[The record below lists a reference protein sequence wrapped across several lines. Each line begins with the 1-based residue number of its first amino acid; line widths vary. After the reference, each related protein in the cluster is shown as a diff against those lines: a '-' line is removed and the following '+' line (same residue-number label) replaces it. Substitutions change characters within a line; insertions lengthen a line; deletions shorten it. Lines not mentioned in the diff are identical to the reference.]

1 MHRSWLIFGAYFF
14 FLGLTP
20 AQSYFTAGGIRLGS
34 ENGLTIK
41 QRILKKTT
49 VEFSA
54 LSGFKTDQLDLG
66 LDITRHYSVISRHF
80 NLYFGGG
87 LHNHI
92 FSTSGAEEN
101 PRESWHTGVAL
112 VGGVEV
118 SLGRINVAWDYKP
131 SFYPGDVPRHFI
143 PSSGLSLRYIFV
155 TNKDLRKMQRKNK
168 RN

>member
-1 MHRSWLIFGAYFF
+1 MRSSWFILMVLLGVSDLI
-14 FLGLTP
+14 T

-49 VEFSA
+49 LEFSA

-66 LDITRHYSVISRHF
+66 VDITRHYSIISRHF

-87 LHNHI
+87 LHQHVFNMAE
-92 FSTSGAEEN
+92 AEEN
-101 PRESWHTGVAL
+101 PREGWYSGVAL

-131 SFYPGDVPRHFI
+131 SFYPGHSPRHFV
-143 PSSGLSLRYIFV
+143 PSSGLSLRYIFI

-168 RN
+168 KR